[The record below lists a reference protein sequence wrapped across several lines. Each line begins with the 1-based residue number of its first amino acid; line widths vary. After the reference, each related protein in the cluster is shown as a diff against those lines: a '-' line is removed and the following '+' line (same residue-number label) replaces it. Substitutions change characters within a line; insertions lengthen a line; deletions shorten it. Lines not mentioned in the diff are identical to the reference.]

1 MYIHQNKDWPNFS
14 WDNDTLLPY
23 VSEVRDLQGRL
34 IGRMEG
40 LGFELR
46 EEAVLETLG
55 TAQKLI
61 GILCLDYD
69 NIE

>member
-1 MYIHQNKDWPNFS
+1 MIKTVSIGWYHF
-14 WDNDTLLPY
+14 LP
-23 VSEVRDLQGRL
+23 
-34 IGRMEG
+34 
-40 LGFELR
+40 
-46 EEAVLETLG
+46 LG